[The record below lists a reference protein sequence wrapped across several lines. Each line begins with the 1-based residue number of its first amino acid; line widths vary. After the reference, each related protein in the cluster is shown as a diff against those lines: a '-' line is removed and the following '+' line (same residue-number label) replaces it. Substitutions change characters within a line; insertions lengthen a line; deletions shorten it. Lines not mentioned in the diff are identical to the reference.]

1 MKKYINMYI
10 IFSLIFIIQ
19 TIILKYVVNTI
30 SVYSL
35 LTQRILLTRIVHL
48 GL

>member
-10 IFSLIFIIQ
+10 IFALNFIIQ
-19 TIILKYVVNTI
+19 TVILKYVVNTI
-30 SVYSL
+30 YVYSL
-35 LTQRILLTRIVHL
+35 RTQRVLLTRIVHL